1 MFKCSS
7 VSICRNW
14 KGATHCCL
22 QHFHIKNFKLQNQ
35 DKEIKRKFYS
45 NYQNPASTMTRPN
58 RNIQPFKSWIKNRI
72 QPSRH
77 ENHESR
83 TGSGH
88 PGIQIKEL
96 SNPNPREKGK
106 EEDGDEITGE
116 KASEGD
122 ERWMI
127 NCGVAAAAM
136 PHCWFAAQPLS
147 AARCCA
153 APSSSPTRTGAEKIC
168 KVDYLVQISIHQ
180 TEQHKNKL
188 NWTNSKVNN
197 RKMYNY
203 LY

>member
-22 QHFHIKNFKLQNQ
+22 QHFHIKVFKLQNQ
-35 DKEIKRKFYS
+35 YKEIKRKFYS

-58 RNIQPFKSWIKNRI
+58 RNIQSFKSWIKNRI

-127 NCGVAAAAM
+127 DCGVAAAAM

-153 APSSSPTRTGAEKIC
+153 APSSSPTRTGAEKIFVKSTVNFPSEC
-168 KVDYLVQISIHQ
+168 KTKAPLSYNQLNCRACSFLYLD
-180 TEQHKNKL
+180 T
-188 NWTNSKVNN
+188 
-197 RKMYNY
+197 R
-203 LY
+203 